1 LWGGGGGKRSWN
13 SGLFFLYIKKIGFI
27 FAFIF
32 ILFFAETFYYC
43 SSDDLLLTLFVSL
56 PPVKTYSNAEADKA
70 KILQENQNF
79 AAGIY
84 CFTNLIN
91 GKQYVGSGKD
101 LSKRL
106 AFYFSEAQMNY
117 VLKRSQ
123 SKIYSAILKHGL
135 ANFSLSILEYC
146 EVEMCREREG
156 YFIKSLA
163 PEYNIIQDPTVP
175 PMTGRQHS
183 AESLEKMSA

>member
-1 LWGGGGGKRSWN
+1 MTHYNSISEAARALNIDPGRISEYFSRNHFADRNRSEIFKN
-13 SGLFFLYIKKIGFI
+13 SQALIGFI

-84 CFTNLIN
+84 CFTNLIKA
-91 GKQYVGSGKD
+91 KQYVGSGKD

-123 SKIYSAILKHGL
+123 SQIYSAILKHGL

-156 YFIKSLA
+156 YFIKSA
-163 PEYNIIQDPTVP
+163 RKRAV
-175 PMTGRQHS
+175 
-183 AESLEKMSA
+183 